1 MPEKVVRSGARYSW
15 QSGLWAV
22 LWPIALKVFCKM
34 WGKTWG
40 WQRLLRQDHRLF
52 QEEDIGGSHR
62 VCIFKSLLA
71 VLRPAIWFGDW
82 TEVCPGKCLLT
93 GQTGIDM
100 RFVRGNAC
108 LAGQTGSEMS
118 FVRCKWG
125 FLRHYRCMIEGL
137 MSINYLKLCD
147 FVKYVL

>member
-1 MPEKVVRSGARYSW
+1 MTKWPVDGSVADRPEGVLQNVRDN
-15 QSGLWAV
+15 L
-22 LWPIALKVFCKM
+22 
-34 WGKTWG
+34 G

-71 VLRPAIWFGDW
+71 VLRPAIWFDDW

-93 GQTGIDM
+93 
-100 RFVRGNAC
+100 
-108 LAGQTGSEMS
+108 GQTGSEMS

-125 FLRHYRCMIEGL
+125 FLRHYRCMVEGL
-137 MSINYLKLCD
+137 MSINYLELCD

>member
-1 MPEKVVRSGARYSW
+1 MTKWPVDGSVADRPEGVLQNVREN
-15 QSGLWAV
+15 LD
-22 LWPIALKVFCKM
+22 
-34 WGKTWG
+34 

-52 QEEDIGGSHR
+52 LEEDIVGSHR

-71 VLRPAIWFGDW
+71 VLRPAIWFDDW

-93 GQTGIDM
+93 
-100 RFVRGNAC
+100 
-108 LAGQTGSEMS
+108 GQTGSEMS

-125 FLRHYRCMIEGL
+125 FLRHYRCMVEGL
-137 MSINYLKLCD
+137 MSINYLELCD

>member
-1 MPEKVVRSGARYSW
+1 MTKWPVEGSVADRPEGVLQNVRDN
-15 QSGLWAV
+15 L
-22 LWPIALKVFCKM
+22 
-34 WGKTWG
+34 G

-71 VLRPAIWFGDW
+71 VLRPAIWFDDW

-93 GQTGIDM
+93 
-100 RFVRGNAC
+100 
-108 LAGQTGSEMS
+108 GQTGSEMS

-125 FLRHYRCMIEGL
+125 FLRHYRCMVEGL
-137 MSINYLKLCD
+137 MSINYLKLLRFCKIC
-147 FVKYVL
+147 FINL

>member
-1 MPEKVVRSGARYSW
+1 MTKWPVDGSVAVRPEGVLQNVREN
-15 QSGLWAV
+15 SGLATV
-22 LWPIALKVFCKM
+22 ITTRPSLISRGRDRRP
-34 WGKTWG
+34 
-40 WQRLLRQDHRLF
+40 
-52 QEEDIGGSHR
+52 HR

-71 VLRPAIWFGDW
+71 VLRPAIWFDDW

-93 GQTGIDM
+93 
-100 RFVRGNAC
+100 
-108 LAGQTGSEMS
+108 GQTGSEMS

-125 FLRHYRCMIEGL
+125 FLRHYRCMVEGL

>member
-1 MPEKVVRSGARYSW
+1 MTKWPVEGSVADRPEGVLQNVRDN
-15 QSGLWAV
+15 L
-22 LWPIALKVFCKM
+22 
-34 WGKTWG
+34 G

-52 QEEDIGGSHR
+52 QEEEMGGSHR

-93 GQTGIDM
+93 GQTG
-100 RFVRGNAC
+100 
-108 LAGQTGSEMS
+108 SEMS

-125 FLRHYRCMIEGL
+125 FLRHYRCMVEGL
-137 MSINYLKLCD
+137 MSINYLELCD

>member
-1 MPEKVVRSGARYSW
+1 MTKWPVDGSAAD
-15 QSGLWAV
+15 WAEGV
-22 LWPIALKVFCKM
+22 LQNERENLD
-34 WGKTWG
+34 

-93 GQTGIDM
+93 GQTG
-100 RFVRGNAC
+100 
-108 LAGQTGSEMS
+108 SEMS

-125 FLRHYRCMIEGL
+125 FLRHYRCMVEGL
-137 MSINYLKLCD
+137 MSINYLKFCD

>member
-1 MPEKVVRSGARYSW
+1 MTKWPVEGSVADRPEGVLQNVRDN
-15 QSGLWAV
+15 L
-22 LWPIALKVFCKM
+22 
-34 WGKTWG
+34 G

-93 GQTGIDM
+93 GQTG
-100 RFVRGNAC
+100 
-108 LAGQTGSEMS
+108 SEMS

-125 FLRHYRCMIEGL
+125 FLRHYRCMVEGL
-137 MSINYLKLCD
+137 MSINYLKLLRFCKIC
-147 FVKYVL
+147 FINL

>member
-1 MPEKVVRSGARYSW
+1 MTKWPVGGSVHDRPEGVLQNVREN
-15 QSGLWAV
+15 LD
-22 LWPIALKVFCKM
+22 
-34 WGKTWG
+34 

-71 VLRPAIWFGDW
+71 VLRPAIWFDDW

-93 GQTGIDM
+93 
-100 RFVRGNAC
+100 
-108 LAGQTGSEMS
+108 GQTGSEMS

-125 FLRHYRCMIEGL
+125 FLRHYRCMVEGL
-137 MSINYLKLCD
+137 MSINYLELCD
-147 FVKYVL
+147 FVKYIL

>member
-1 MPEKVVRSGARYSW
+1 MTKWPVEGSVADRPEGVLQNVRDN
-15 QSGLWAV
+15 L
-22 LWPIALKVFCKM
+22 
-34 WGKTWG
+34 G

-71 VLRPAIWFGDW
+71 VLRPAIWFDDW

-93 GQTGIDM
+93 
-100 RFVRGNAC
+100 
-108 LAGQTGSEMS
+108 GQTGSEMS

-125 FLRHYRCMIEGL
+125 FLRDYRRMVEGL
-137 MSINYLKLCD
+137 MSINYLELCD

>member
-1 MPEKVVRSGARYSW
+1 MTKWPVDGSVADRPEG
-15 QSGLWAV
+15 V
-22 LWPIALKVFCKM
+22 LQN
-34 WGKTWG
+34 GKENLD

-71 VLRPAIWFGDW
+71 VLRPAIWFSGW
-82 TEVCPGKCLLT
+82 AEVCPGKCLLT
-93 GQTGIDM
+93 
-100 RFVRGNAC
+100 
-108 LAGQTGSEMS
+108 GQTGSEMS

-125 FLRHYRCMIEGL
+125 LLRHYRCMVEGL

>member
-1 MPEKVVRSGARYSW
+1 MTKWPVEGSVDDRPEGVLQNVRDNL
-15 QSGLWAV
+15 GLTTV
-22 LWPIALKVFCKM
+22 ITTRPSLISRGRDRRP
-34 WGKTWG
+34 
-40 WQRLLRQDHRLF
+40 
-52 QEEDIGGSHR
+52 HR

-93 GQTGIDM
+93 GQTG
-100 RFVRGNAC
+100 
-108 LAGQTGSEMS
+108 SEMS

-125 FLRHYRCMIEGL
+125 FLRDYRCMVEGL

>member
-1 MPEKVVRSGARYSW
+1 MTKWPVDGSVADRPEGVLQNVREN
-15 QSGLWAV
+15 LD
-22 LWPIALKVFCKM
+22 
-34 WGKTWG
+34 

-52 QEEDIGGSHR
+52 QEEEMGGSHR

-71 VLRPAIWFGDW
+71 VLRPAIWFDDW

-93 GQTGIDM
+93 
-100 RFVRGNAC
+100 
-108 LAGQTGSEMS
+108 GQTGSEMS

-125 FLRHYRCMIEGL
+125 FLRHYRCMVEGL
-137 MSINYLKLCD
+137 MSINYLELCD

>member
-1 MPEKVVRSGARYSW
+1 MADRPEGVLQNVRDN
-15 QSGLWAV
+15 L
-22 LWPIALKVFCKM
+22 
-34 WGKTWG
+34 G

-93 GQTGIDM
+93 GQTG
-100 RFVRGNAC
+100 
-108 LAGQTGSEMS
+108 SEMS

-125 FLRHYRCMIEGL
+125 FLRDYRCMVEGL
-137 MSINYLKLCD
+137 MSINYFKLCD

>member
-1 MPEKVVRSGARYSW
+1 MTKWPVEGSVADRPEGVLQNVRDN
-15 QSGLWAV
+15 L
-22 LWPIALKVFCKM
+22 
-34 WGKTWG
+34 G

-52 QEEDIGGSHR
+52 QEEDIAGSHR

-93 GQTGIDM
+93 GQTG
-100 RFVRGNAC
+100 
-108 LAGQTGSEMS
+108 SEMS

-125 FLRHYRCMIEGL
+125 FLRDYRRMVEGL
-137 MSINYLKLCD
+137 MSINYLELCD